1 MDYNNAVSEVS
12 KELNLLSKVVD
23 KVFKAYW
30 RFIRE
35 TIQKL
40 PLKDGLTEEQF
51 QQLRTNF
58 NIPSLGKLSCTYD
71 RASKVKKRYKY
82 IKDLRE
88 KT

>member
-1 MDYNNAVSEVS
+1 MDYNNAVSEIS
-12 KELNLLSKVVD
+12 KELNLPSKVVD

-40 PLKDGLTEEQF
+40 PLKDNLSEEQF